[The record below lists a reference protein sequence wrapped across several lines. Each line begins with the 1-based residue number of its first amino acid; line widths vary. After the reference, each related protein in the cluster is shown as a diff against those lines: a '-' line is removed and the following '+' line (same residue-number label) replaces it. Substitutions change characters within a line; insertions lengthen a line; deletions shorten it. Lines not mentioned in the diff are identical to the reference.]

1 MRDDSWLKERLDSIW
16 NNNFSDVQRLNNV
29 VIRFKGRWKNKLG
42 HIKLL
47 ENKDTEI
54 VINGLF
60 KHDAI
65 PEQLINA
72 TIAHELVHY
81 SQGFQSP
88 LPRKYKH
95 PHAGGVVTRELKMR
109 GLGGTL
115 LFEKKFMKRNWKYI
129 YLELT
134 GKRKDSFLTWFFK

>member
-1 MRDDSWLKERLDSIW
+1 MRDDQWLKEKMESLWS
-16 NNNFSDVQRLNNV
+16 NNFSDVERKNNV
-29 VIRFKGRWKNKLG
+29 AIRFKGKWKNKLG

-60 KHDAI
+60 RNDRI

-81 SQGFQSP
+81 SHGFQSP
-88 LPRKYKH
+88 LERKYKH
-95 PHAGGVVTRELKMR
+95 PHAGGIVSRELKSR

-115 LFEKKFMKRNWKYI
+115 LFEKKFMKRNWHYI